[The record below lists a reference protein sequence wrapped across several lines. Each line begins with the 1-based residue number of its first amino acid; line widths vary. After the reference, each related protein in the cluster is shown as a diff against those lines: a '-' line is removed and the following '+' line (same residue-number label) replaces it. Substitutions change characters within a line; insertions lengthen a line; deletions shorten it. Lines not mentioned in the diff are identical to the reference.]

1 MGSQKRVQ
9 WIYSSKN
16 KWAKDYD
23 KDLDQD
29 FGWSGPRKAAEVF
42 AVHVPKDSRILDA
55 GSGTGLVGQ
64 RLAANGYHSL
74 VAMDLSQGM
83 LEASRKKNICIEF
96 HQMVMGEQLGFPSDS
111 FDAVVSVG
119 VLTSRWLPGRTGSN
133 YSTGWSC
140 GFYSAPRCLRDSR
153 LQGKAARVGII
164 RNLGTCRRYRRISAT
179 TKGRTGS
186 LPPSLGIPD
195 QMISPEA

>member
-83 LEASRKKNICIEF
+83 LEASRKKTSISSSTKWSWENNW
-96 HQMVMGEQLGFPSDS
+96 
-111 FDAVVSVG
+111 VSH
-119 VLTSRWLPGRTGSN
+119 LTPLTLSSV
-133 YSTGWSC
+133 
-140 GFYSAPRCLRDSR
+140 SAF
-153 LQGKAARVGII
+153 
-164 RNLGTCRRYRRISAT
+164 
-179 TKGRTGS
+179 
-186 LPPSLGIPD
+186 
-195 QMISPEA
+195 